1 MFASI
6 LSEIAQLRTNY
17 PILSPALLIFIG
29 LQVYYRLVVVKPIQ
43 LHCKRNSLYHVSSI
57 TYIYFDV
64 NKLEINFMNNTDNKT
79 FCLFRNFFKAIYLY
93 SKKHTFPPFGVL
105 NLACKQ
111 FWPLSYAE
119 HYLTSTIDA
128 R

>member
-1 MFASI
+1 MVVYVSGVTSSKLKTSLKEDTPVRINKTNTMFSSI

-57 TYIYFDV
+57 IQICFNI
-64 NKLEINFMNNTDNKT
+64 NKLEI
-79 FCLFRNFFKAIYLY
+79 KA
-93 SKKHTFPPFGVL
+93 GVIL
-105 NLACKQ
+105 
-111 FWPLSYAE
+111 
-119 HYLTSTIDA
+119 
-128 R
+128 